1 MMASKIEFHDDFSQ
15 IATKI
20 QSILNGPLRKEQV
33 YVVNGGEFSMEEKS
47 SFKDRIK
54 MSKAKINAESSPE
67 NNISKGFKLK

>member
-1 MMASKIEFHDDFSQ
+1 MASKIEFHDDFSQ

-20 QSILNGPLRKEQV
+20 QSILNGPLTKEQV
-33 YVVNGGEFSMEEKS
+33 YVVNGGEFGLEEKS

-54 MSKAKINAESSPE
+54 MSKARISAESSPE